1 MFLKINTMEITP
13 LLARENATGKERN
26 TKLWMQFLQLIEIL
40 RNKNLPEEMVGF
52 LNDQIQELNEYP
64 CGTVDFYKLV
74 KKKQTLILRKLEK
87 DLKMVPK
94 NYYTNMWLALGMA
107 IFGVP
112 FGISLGSIFD
122 NMGMLGV
129 GLPIGMA
136 IGIALGFGLD
146 KKAKTDGKQL
156 DIEVKY

>member
-1 MFLKINTMEITP
+1 MEIIP
-13 LLARENATGKERN
+13 IIDRENATGKERN
-26 TKLWMQFLQLIEIL
+26 SKLWMQFLQLIEIL
-40 RNKNLPEEMVGF
+40 RIKNLPDEMIGF
-52 LNDQIQELNEYP
+52 VNDQIQELNEYP

-94 NYYTNMWLALGMA
+94 NHYMSLWLALGMSV
-107 IFGVP
+107 FGVP
-112 FGISLGSIFD
+112 LGISMGSIFD

-136 IGIALGFGLD
+136 IGIALGHGLD
-146 KKAKTDGKQL
+146 KKAIANGKQL
-156 DIEVKY
+156 DIEIKY

>member
-1 MFLKINTMEITP
+1 MEIIP

-26 TKLWMQFLQLIEIL
+26 SKLWMQFLQLIEIL
-40 RNKNLPEEMVGF
+40 RNKNLPEEMIGF
-52 LNDQIQELNEYP
+52 VNDQIQELNEYP
-64 CGTVDFYKLV
+64 CGTIDFYKLV

-94 NYYTNMWLALGMA
+94 NYYMNMWLALGIGAFGMPIGIA
-107 IFGVP
+107 LGSSLGNMGFLGLGLPFGV
-112 FGISLGSIFD
+112 
-122 NMGMLGV
+122 
-129 GLPIGMA
+129 A
-136 IGIALGFGLD
+136 IGIALGSSLD

>member
-1 MFLKINTMEITP
+1 MEIIP
-13 LLARENATGKERN
+13 IIDRENATGKERN
-26 TKLWMQFLQLIEIL
+26 SKLWMQFLQLIEIL
-40 RNKNLPEEMVGF
+40 RNKILPDEMIGF
-52 LNDQIQELNEYP
+52 VNDQIQELNEYP

-87 DLKMVPK
+87 ELKIVPK
-94 NYYTNMWLALGMA
+94 NHYMSLWLALGMSF
-107 IFGVP
+107 FGVP
-112 FGISLGSIFD
+112 LGISMGSIFD

-136 IGIALGFGLD
+136 IGIALGSGLD

-156 DIEVKY
+156 DIEIKY